1 MRTILTVVGMATLAF
16 AQAQD
21 PTIFPC
27 KANDPAMLEAI
38 HGNDPEALRLIAE
51 AKTELD
57 AWTAQFEANYD
68 PAQRNTYVIPVVFH
82 IIHDNGV
89 ENISDAQVEDAI
101 RVLNEDFNKL
111 NSDWP
116 NVKAEFLDR
125 VADVGI
131 TFRLAQRDPQGN
143 CTNGITRTKSST
155 TYLGNSQMTSMIQWP
170 RNRYMNVWVGASAGG
185 ANVAGYTNY
194 PYVLNNNP
202 SSDGIVLKHNY
213 VGGIGTSSPSNARTL
228 THEVG
233 HWINLPHLWGNS
245 NEPNLPSNCNI
256 DDGIADTP
264 NTIGWQTCN
273 RNGATCPD
281 PQGVLELDNVE
292 NFMEYAFCSKMFTNG
307 QAARMIAALTSTVA
321 QRQQLW
327 QPANLAFTGVDL
339 PGVLCEAR
347 FSSNSQSVCSG
358 TAVSFTDQS
367 YHNVS
372 SRIWHFPGGTPENS
386 TEETP
391 SVVYNTPGTYAVTLT
406 VSDGVN
412 SLSSTSTEYITVLSD
427 PGAAIPLEEGFE
439 SYADLSS
446 SPWTVI
452 NPDEDNTFTLST
464 VAFTGNNSVRLLN
477 NSSMAG
483 KKDELVSNTYDMSG
497 ADAIH
502 ITYRYAFARR
512 NSSNDDRLRVYVS
525 NNCGRTWSLRQQLR
539 GSTNLVTAGNL
550 GGTFVP
556 TDQDQWGFAEIENV
570 STSFHTGDFRLKFEF
585 ESDGG
590 NTIYIDNININGTP
604 VGLDEHQAGSIN
616 AFVMPN
622 PAQGQAQLVYT
633 MAQSGPVNVELV
645 DVLGRSLGVVHQGSA
660 PAGTQRFDLPIGTL
674 PSGLY
679 FVRLQQG
686 SERTVLRF
694 VVK

>member
-1 MRTILTVVGMATLAF
+1 MRTILTISAMACLAL

-21 PTIFPC
+21 PNTFPC
-27 KANDPAMLEAI
+27 KANDPAMLERM

-51 AKTELD
+51 AKAELD
-57 AWTAQFEANYD
+57 AWTAQFEATYD
-68 PAQRNTYVIPVVFH
+68 PALRNNYVIPVVFH
-82 IIHDNGV
+82 IIHDNGP

-101 RVLNEDFNKL
+101 RVLNEDYNKL

-116 NVKAEFLDR
+116 NVKAEFLDI

-143 CTNGITRTKSST
+143 CTNGITRTKNSA
-155 TYLGNSQMTSMIQWP
+155 TYLGNEQMTSVIQWP

-194 PYVLNNNP
+194 PFVLNNNP
-202 SSDGIVLKHNY
+202 SSDGIVLKHNF

-245 NEPNLPSNCNI
+245 NEPNLQSNCNI

-264 NTIGWQTCN
+264 NTIGWQSCN
-273 RNGATCPD
+273 RNGISCGT
-281 PQGVLELDNVE
+281 LDNVE
-292 NFMEYAFCSKMFTNG
+292 NYMEYAFCSKMFTNG
-307 QAARMIAALTSTVA
+307 QAARMIAALTSTIA
-321 QRQQLW
+321 QREQLW
-327 QPANLAFTGVDL
+327 QPANLVFTGVDL
-339 PGVLCEAR
+339 PGELCVAR

-367 YHNVS
+367 YHNVN
-372 SRIWHFPGGTPENS
+372 SRTWQFPGGTPENS
-386 TEETP
+386 TEEAP
-391 SVVYNTPGTYAVTLT
+391 SVIYNTPGTFAVTLT

-412 SLSSTSTEYITVLSD
+412 SVSSTSTEHITVLAN

-439 SYADLSS
+439 SYANLSA

-452 NPDEDNTFTLST
+452 NPDGDNTFTLST
-464 VAFTGNNSVRLLN
+464 VAFTGNKSVQLLN

-483 KKDELVSNTYDMSG
+483 RKDELVSNTYDMSA

-502 ITYRYAFARR
+502 ISYRYAYARR
-512 NSSNDDRLRVYVS
+512 SNSNDDRLRLYVS
-525 NNCGRTWSLRQQLR
+525 NTCGRTWSLRQQLR
-539 GSTNLVTAGNL
+539 GSTNLVTAGNV

-556 TDQDQWGFAEIENV
+556 ANQDQWGFAEIDNV
-570 STSFHTGDFRLKFEF
+570 SNTFHTSDFRFKFEF

-590 NTIYIDNININGTP
+590 NTIYIDNININGAP
-604 VGLDEHQAGSIN
+604 VGMEELQAGGMN

-645 DVLGRSLGVVHQGSA
+645 DVLGRSLGVVLEGFA
-660 PAGTQRFDLPIGTL
+660 PAGTQRLDLPISTL

-679 FVRLQQG
+679 FVRLLQAG
-686 SERTVLRF
+686 ERTVLRF